1 MQYLNI
7 IMAACHI
14 SHHDHIS
21 ACPNK

>member
-7 IMAACHI
+7 RMAACHI